1 MSYNLFLDDWKSPKD
16 CRYFTGDETIYDT
29 EEFIVVKNFDDFY
42 KVIKDNGVPKFV
54 SFDYDLG
61 FNSKDGLECAKYLK
75 FYCDELGIDFPEY
88 NVHSSWPG
96 IKGEFLNIIDN

>member
-16 CRYFTGDETIYDT
+16 CRNYPGDGTVYDVSEFVIVKSFT
-29 EEFIVVKNFDDFY
+29 EFYQI
-42 KVIKDNGVPKFV
+42 IKERGIPKFV
-54 SFDYDLG
+54 SFDYQI
-61 FNSKDGLECAKYLK
+61 DGDATGLDCAEFLK
-75 FYCDELGIDFPEY
+75 FECNEQGVDFPVY